1 MCLAVPVQVTKIIDE
16 KNVEVQLAEDSFA
29 KVGTA
34 LLVEDVKVGDYIITH
49 AGFALRVLDLH
60 EAEETLKLFAQMAE
74 IPKSEAYY

>member
-16 KNVEVQLAEDSFA
+16 KNVEVKLAEGSFA
-29 KVGTA
+29 QVGTA
-34 LLVEDVKVGDYIITH
+34 LLVEDVQIGDYVITH

-74 IPKSEAYY
+74 IPRSEAY